1 MILIERHEEK
11 IVISG
16 RIFHGIFLHLEDW
29 NVKVIPGDERWFQK
43 NNKVLKCQNKSEFV
57 AVTRNSYFS
66 YFHCE
71 KEEPWAKKM
80 PNLKDSLII
89 KNEVSLK
96 NSIMCRSGSI
106 RCKHNI

>member
-1 MILIERHEEK
+1 M
-11 IVISG
+11 
-16 RIFHGIFLHLEDW
+16 
-29 NVKVIPGDERWFQK
+29 IPGDEKWFQK
-43 NNKVLKCQNKSEFV
+43 NDKVLKCQNKSEFV

-96 NSIMCRSGSI
+96 ISIMCQSCSI
-106 RCKHNI
+106 RCKHNNKRIPDEEWVELDS